1 MRVDTLPKA
10 AAFAGTVHVKNQLSY
25 EYIRSN
31 MLYDT

>member
-25 EYIRSN
+25 EYIGVIYSV
-31 MLYDT
+31 